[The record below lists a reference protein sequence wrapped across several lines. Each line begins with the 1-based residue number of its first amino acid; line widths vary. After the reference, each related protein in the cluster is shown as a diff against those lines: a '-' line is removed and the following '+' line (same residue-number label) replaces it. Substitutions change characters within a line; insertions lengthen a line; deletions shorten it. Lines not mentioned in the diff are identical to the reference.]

1 MLNWKL
7 VYGFSL
13 WQHTEGISQHRAPQ
27 DLNPIG
33 NPGLNKM
40 CKKGTKTSV
49 LLRLSSNTLKQ
60 YILVFSLKKGQKII
74 WYLDICF
81 INEKSLF
88 L

>member
-49 LLRLSSNTLKQ
+49 LLRLSSNTKTIYFGFQLKKRAKNH
-60 YILVFSLKKGQKII
+60 LVFGH
-74 WYLDICF
+74 
-81 INEKSLF
+81 LF
-88 L
+88 YQ